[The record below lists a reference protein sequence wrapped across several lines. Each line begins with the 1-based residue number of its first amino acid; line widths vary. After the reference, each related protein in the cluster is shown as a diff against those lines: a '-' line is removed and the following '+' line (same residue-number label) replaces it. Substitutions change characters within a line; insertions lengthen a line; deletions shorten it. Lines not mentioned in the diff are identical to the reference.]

1 VFQACHPFAFFDYFR
16 VPCDPGPSLHP
27 PGRTGARGHLHRI
40 CALGQPGR
48 IPRSLFWPGWDELPP
63 GAAAGELGRY
73 QFRDST
79 LFAHVALDTAVPAML
94 HGLGGGWR
102 QAEPILGGGGNA
114 VAHVWRGGDGG
125 VFLPFDPGEVMHRF
139 WSEKYRDVGRSP
151 LAAAGRRAMLRG
163 YYLARPGLPRPVQL
177 RLRRAF
183 TRVQELNSFPR
194 WPVEESLHNLY
205 AWLFSLVCELS
216 GTPVPWLD
224 LWPEGRPC
232 ALVLTHDV
240 ETGTGY
246 RDMELLRGPERTMG
260 YRSSWNFVPLRYRV
274 DDETVRT
281 LHDEGCEVGVH
292 GLRHDG
298 RDLGSRRLISARL
311 PAMREYAERWSAVGF
326 RSPATQREW
335 ELMPRLGFG
344 YDSSYSDSD
353 PYEPQPG
360 GCCTYLPYIHDGMV
374 ELPITLPQD
383 HTLFSILERPD
394 ADIWLRK
401 AQRLRDRGGMVLVLT
416 HPDYARDERLAS
428 GYRNLLDVF
437 AGDAAVWHA
446 LPREAADW
454 WRDRAASTLQRH
466 GDGWRIDG
474 PASSAGRVRLT
485 VPGSPAP
492 QPC

>member
-1 VFQACHPFAFFDYFR
+1 VFEACHPFAFFGYFR
-16 VPCDPGPSLHP
+16 VPCEVWPSLHP
-27 PGRTGARGHLHRI
+27 AGRTGLHRV
-40 CALGQPGR
+40 CAPGPPGCV
-48 IPRSLFWPGWDELPP
+48 PRSLYWPGTDERPA
-63 GAAAGELGRY
+63 GAAAGRPGRYELGG
-73 QFRDST
+73 ST
-79 LFAHVALDTAVPAML
+79 WFAHVTPDTAVPAML
-94 HGLGGGWR
+94 DGLGRGWR
-102 QAEPILGGGGNA
+102 RCEPVLDADGKA
-114 VAHVWRGGDGG
+114 VASVWRDDGG
-125 VFLPFDPGEVMHRF
+125 SVFLPFDPGEVMHRF

-163 YYLARPGLPRPVQL
+163 YYLARPGLPRGVQL

-183 TRVQELNSFPR
+183 SRVQERPSFPR
-194 WPVEESLHNLY
+194 WPLEDSLHNLY
-205 AWLFSLVCELS
+205 SRLFALAGELS

-224 LWPEGRPC
+224 LWPGGRPC

-240 ETGTGY
+240 ETGAGY
-246 RDMELLRGPERTMG
+246 RDMELLRGPERMMG

-274 DDETVRT
+274 EDETVRA

-298 RDLGSRRLISARL
+298 RDLGSRRLIAARL
-311 PAMREYAERWSAVGF
+311 PAMREYAERWNAVGF

-344 YDSSYSDSD
+344 YDSSYSDTD

-360 GCCTYLPYIHDGMV
+360 GCCTYLPYIHQGMV

-383 HTLFSILERPD
+383 HTLFSILQHPD

-416 HPDYARDERLAS
+416 HPDYARDARLAG
-428 GYRNLLDVF
+428 GYRDLLAVF
-437 AGDAAVWHA
+437 RDDAAVWHA

-466 GDGWRIDG
+466 GGGWRIDG

-492 QPC
+492 QPR